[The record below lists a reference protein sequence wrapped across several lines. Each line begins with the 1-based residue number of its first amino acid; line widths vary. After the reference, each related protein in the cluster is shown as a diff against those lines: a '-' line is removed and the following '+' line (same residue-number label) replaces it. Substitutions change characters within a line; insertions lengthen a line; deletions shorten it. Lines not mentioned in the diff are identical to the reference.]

1 MSYCRLSD
9 GDVYAYDSVEGG
21 VRFYVSRKKSEH
33 LDRLCPTYNEA
44 YQYMKSL
51 RDEHG
56 LDVPDYAI
64 EALRADAIE
73 EANHICGPDGAV
85 ADLCKE
91 NKTLRKLV
99 DGWDFCSKTK
109 KPTFDECVGCPL
121 FEQSPHGYRCTR
133 SESMRKLGIEVDA

>member
-1 MSYCRLSD
+1 MSYCRWSD
-9 GDVYAYDSVEGG
+9 GDVYAYQSVVGG
-21 VRFYVSRKKSEH
+21 VWFWVSSPEGES
-33 LDRLCPTYNEA
+33 LNRLCRTYNEA
-44 YQYMKSL
+44 YQYAKLL
-51 RDEHG
+51 RDVHG
-56 LDVPDYAI
+56 LNVPDYAI

-73 EANHICGPDGAV
+73 EADHICGPDGAV

-109 KPTFDECVGCPL
+109 TSTFDECVGCPL

-133 SESMRKLGIEVDA
+133 SELMRELGIEVD